1 MENLIRNTA
10 LRSAYLGTKVFESI
24 SPEITGKLGTFL
36 WFTPLKKGPHKDL
49 SKLKSLSEI
58 QKISFKDSYITIRN
72 FNKSGTGTR
81 LVLIHGWGGRW
92 DQYSELITYL
102 IQQGHPVT
110 CFDFPAH
117 GESKGLSTN
126 LREWYEVLMKVE
138 ALFNDR
144 PLYVCHSFGAIAVT
158 HAILEM
164 NLRAEGIVLVNS
176 PNQFDFLVNQFTK
189 KIRLNNKA
197 VPHLIKNVL
206 ATVQGAD
213 AMITIPLRKL
223 HAKLPV
229 LYVADETDRE
239 VPFALHTEAKEI
251 FGENFVTFKNFGHNR
266 ILSAKEFHQALEN
279 FYAKKITDRSL

>member
-36 WFTPLKKGPHKDL
+36 WFTPLKKRPHKEL
-49 SKLKSLSEI
+49 LKLRSLSET

-72 FNKSGTGTR
+72 FNKEKPGTR

-92 DQYSELITYL
+92 DQFAELINHL

-117 GESKGLSTN
+117 GESGGLSTN
-126 LREWYEVLMKVE
+126 LHEWFEILNKTE
-138 ALFNDR
+138 SLFTDE
-144 PLYVCHSFGAIAVT
+144 PLYVCHSFGSVAVT
-158 HAILEM
+158 HGILEM
-164 NLRAEGIVLVNS
+164 NLRAKGLVLVNS
-176 PNQFDFLVNQFTK
+176 PNQFDFLIQQFTK
-189 KIRLNNKA
+189 KIRLHRKA

-206 ATVQGAD
+206 KTVEGAD
-213 AMITIPLRKL
+213 AMTTIPLRKL

-239 VPFALHTEAKEI
+239 VPYTLHTEAREI

-266 ILSAKEFHQALEN
+266 ILSAPEFHQALEN
-279 FYAKKITDRSL
+279 FYAKEITDRPL